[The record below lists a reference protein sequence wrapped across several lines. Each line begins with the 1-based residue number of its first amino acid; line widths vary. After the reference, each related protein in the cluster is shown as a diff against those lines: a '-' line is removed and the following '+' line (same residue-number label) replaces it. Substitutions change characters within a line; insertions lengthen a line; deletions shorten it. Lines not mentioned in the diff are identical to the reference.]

1 MISNLVFVINF
12 SFMFFISI
20 ISIILNIATIFIVV
34 ARNRPLRTFNNIL
47 LCNSSCA
54 IILHSIMVI
63 ISSVIGIREDWS
75 MNALLCPLR
84 GYLYNLSIASIYYS
98 KLVHGISHLFFAVLY
113 KHRYLLTWRSHG
125 ILIVPGWFVSVILSL
140 PPFFISGGFV
150 FEKESR
156 QCIISSKFY
165 IPALSNLV
173 ISAALPLALL
183 GMIHIKIITHVH
195 RSTRRV
201 QALVQQPARNV
212 SNIPNYI
219 IRNKREMKLI
229 RQMFTQISTLIS
241 GGLLY
246 IFLIGWH
253 WAREHSPPEVLYM
266 LALTSFTISISITG
280 FVQFRTS
287 KKVQETVLE
296 YFFGRRVPIPVQ
308 KPPDRQLQVRHL
320 PKEFKMNC

>member
-1 MISNLVFVINF
+1 
-12 SFMFFISI
+12 MFFISI
-20 ISIILNIATIFIVV
+20 ISIILNITTIFIVSKH
-34 ARNRPLRTFNNIL
+34 RPLRTFNNIL

-84 GYLYNLSIASIYYS
+84 GYLCNLGIAAIYYS

-113 KHRYLLTWRSHG
+113 KHRYLLTWRSHR
-125 ILIVPGWFVSVILSL
+125 ILITFGWFLSILVSL

-156 QCIISSKFY
+156 QCIVSTKFY
-165 IPALSNLV
+165 ALALSCLV
-173 ISAALPLALL
+173 TFSSTPITLL
-183 GMIHIKIITHVH
+183 GMIHMKILIHVH

-201 QALVQQPARNV
+201 HGLVRQPVRSATNT
-212 SNIPNYI
+212 PNHT
-219 IRNKREMKLI
+219 IRNKREIKLI
-229 RQMFTQISTLIS
+229 RQMVTQTSTLMS
-241 GGLLY
+241 GGYLY
-246 IFLIGWH
+246 LTLIVWH
-253 WAREHSPPEVLYM
+253 WAREDPLPDLLYI
-266 LALTSFTISISITG
+266 LTLSFLTIGIYVVG

-287 KKVQETVLE
+287 KKVRETAIE

-308 KPPDRQLQVRHL
+308 KPPDREQQVWHL
-320 PKEFKMNC
+320 RK